1 MTTIRPGRRVG
12 ARPGAADVLQAEREL
27 LAERGGGQVNLIIGA
42 IEGKRHG
49 LLGWAAGQVVF

>member
-1 MTTIRPGRRVG
+1 
-12 ARPGAADVLQAEREL
+12 VLQAEREL